1 MLVFSADFLPLL
13 FFLSMV
19 YNPIFD
25 SIKAENPANMGFF
38 RFFQYFKM

>member
-1 MLVFSADFLPLL
+1 MIKKMIKKAKNVLAF
-13 FFLSMV
+13 